1 MYIEKE
7 ERENKI
13 KASPPPPKKEI
24 KPTIKKTDISQQS
37 HPLLNEK
44 KIKIR
49 WEYSCN
55 YVLNKTFTFFHS
67 KSTISTAYWSHKNG
81 EMALLL
87 LYCISYIEGLIWRDL
102 SGKRDDGV
110 N

>member
-49 WEYSCN
+49 
-55 YVLNKTFTFFHS
+55 
-67 KSTISTAYWSHKNG
+67 
-81 EMALLL
+81 
-87 LYCISYIEGLIWRDL
+87 
-102 SGKRDDGV
+102 
-110 N
+110 